1 MKGLILAGGAGTRLY
16 PVSKVV
22 NKHLIP
28 IGKSPMIYY
37 PVRTL
42 VDSGV
47 TEIMVITGP
56 QSIGSIAELLGSGR
70 EFGCNFYFRVQE
82 RPIGISDG
90 IRLAREF
97 TGDDRLMVM
106 LGDNLVRETFA
117 DIVTQFERSAMGC
130 QIFLKEMQDVEG
142 LGVGCVEN
150 GVVTPIFHKGEQTR
164 LGRGVF
170 DTGRLRPEA
179 ISDTARVVGAFAAR
193 AKEEGADTVRVLA
206 TSAVREAGNSDQL
219 AAAIAAGGLELEII
233 DGQTE
238 AELVLRGVRS
248 LPDLA
253 TGPLAIIDVG
263 GGSTELLVADD
274 AALRLQHSFALGTV
288 RWLGSYSVSETPTAV
303 ERAKLAQALDD
314 FLDEQVTPKLGGVPL
329 PGTLVGAGG
338 TPVFLSRIFK
348 ERDDLAADEIESL
361 RLSLPEVQ
369 TLTNRL
375 WQMPLAARGELPG
388 LPANRADV
396 ILFGAAIYE
405 AVMMR
410 CGFHEL
416 RPTLRGVRYGAL
428 LS

>member
-1 MKGLILAGGAGTRLY
+1 MDDPPKNQTQNRRAIIDVGSNSVKLLIA
-16 PVSKVV
+16 
-22 NKHLIP
+22 
-28 IGKSPMIYY
+28 
-37 PVRTL
+37 
-42 VDSGV
+42 D
-47 TEIMVITGP
+47 VI
-56 QSIGSIAELLGSGR
+56 E
-70 EFGCNFYFRVQE
+70 
-82 RPIGISDG
+82 
-90 IRLAREF
+90 
-97 TGDDRLMVM
+97 
-106 LGDNLVRETFA
+106 
-117 DIVTQFERSAMGC
+117 
-130 QIFLKEMQDVEG
+130 
-142 LGVGCVEN
+142 
-150 GVVTPIFHKGEQTR
+150 GVVTPIVHKGEQTR

-179 ISDTARVVGAFAAR
+179 ISDTARAVSAFAAR
-193 AKEEGADTVRVLA
+193 AKKESAETVRVLA

-219 AAAIAAGGLELEII
+219 AVAIAAGGLELEII

-274 AALRLQHSFALGTV
+274 ATLRLQHSFALGTV
-288 RWLGSYSVSETPTAV
+288 RWLGSYSVSETPTAA
-303 ERAKLAQALDD
+303 ERAKLALALDN
-314 FLDEQVTPKLGGVPL
+314 FLDEQVTPKLGGPL

>member
-1 MKGLILAGGAGTRLY
+1 MDNSDKNQTQNRRAIIDVGSNSVKLLVADVAG
-16 PVSKVV
+16 
-22 NKHLIP
+22 
-28 IGKSPMIYY
+28 
-37 PVRTL
+37 
-42 VDSGV
+42 
-47 TEIMVITGP
+47 
-56 QSIGSIAELLGSGR
+56 
-70 EFGCNFYFRVQE
+70 
-82 RPIGISDG
+82 
-90 IRLAREF
+90 
-97 TGDDRLMVM
+97 
-106 LGDNLVRETFA
+106 
-117 DIVTQFERSAMGC
+117 
-130 QIFLKEMQDVEG
+130 
-142 LGVGCVEN
+142 
-150 GVVTPIFHKGEQTR
+150 GVVTPIVHKGEQTR

-193 AKEEGADTVRVLA
+193 AKEEGAETVRVLA

-248 LPDLA
+248 LPEFA
-253 TGPLAIIDVG
+253 KGPLAIIDVG

-274 AALRLQHSFALGTV
+274 ATLRLQHSFALGTV
-288 RWLGSYSVSETPTAV
+288 RWLELYSVSETPTAA
-303 ERAKLAQALDD
+303 ERAKLAQALDG

-428 LS
+428 LA